1 MAGATAVLVAAAFV
15 WLGMVLAI
23 SFIEAPLKF
32 RAPGI
37 TIELGVG
44 IGRLV
49 FRALNLVECV
59 LAAAV
64 LLALALGAAASSA
77 PRWPVGVVLAV
88 IIALDVAWLRPRMD
102 RRVTGGNVSESMPRH
117 TLHLTYVGLE
127 LLKVAG
133 LVWLGV
139 LGLAG

>member
-1 MAGATAVLVAAAFV
+1 MAVSTAVLVAAAFV

-32 RAPGI
+32 QAPGI

-49 FRALNLVECV
+49 FKALNIVECV

-64 LLALALGAAASSA
+64 LALLALGAHPGALAWSLA
-77 PRWPVGVVLAV
+77 VVLAV
-88 IIALDVAWLRPRMD
+88 IVVLDVAVLRPRMD
-102 RRVTGGNVSESMPRH
+102 RRVTGGNLSDAMPRH
-117 TLHLTYVGLE
+117 TLHFTYVGLE
-127 LLKVAG
+127 VLKVVG
-133 LVWLGV
+133 LVWLGIV
-139 LGLAG
+139 ALAA

>member
-1 MAGATAVLVAAAFV
+1 MAVATAVQTAAVFV

-49 FRALNLVECV
+49 FKALNLVECV

-64 LLALALGAAASSA
+64 LLTLALGGAASSA
-77 PRWPVGVVLAV
+77 AGWTLGIVLAV

-102 RRVTGGNVSESMPRH
+102 RRVVGGNLSESMPRH
-117 TLHLTYVGLE
+117 TLHFTYVGLE

-133 LVWLGV
+133 LLWLGV
-139 LGLAG
+139 IGLVG

>member
-1 MAGATAVLVAAAFV
+1 VAIAAPVQAAATFT

-37 TIELGVG
+37 TVELGVG

-49 FRALNLVECV
+49 FKALNIAEAA
-59 LAAAV
+59 LAAVV
-64 LLALALGAAASSA
+64 LLALALGRSGSSA
-77 PRWPVGVVLAV
+77 PEWALGVVLAV
-88 IIALDVAWLRPRMD
+88 IIVLDVAWLRPRMD

-117 TLHLTYVGLE
+117 TLHFTYVGLE
-127 LLKVAG
+127 VLKVVG

-139 LGLAG
+139 LVLAG

>member
-1 MAGATAVLVAAAFV
+1 MAVATAVLVAAAFV

-49 FRALNLVECV
+49 FKALNVVECA
-59 LAAAV
+59 LAAVV
-64 LLALALGAAASSA
+64 LVALALGGRAAALA
-77 PRWPVGVVLAV
+77 WTLGVALAV
-88 IIALDVAWLRPRMD
+88 IVVLDVAVLRPRMD
-102 RRVTGGNVSESMPRH
+102 RRVSGGTLSEAMPRH
-117 TLHLTYVGLE
+117 TLHVTYVGLE
-127 LLKVAG
+127 VLKVIG
-133 LVWLGV
+133 LVWLGII
-139 LGLAG
+139 GLAG